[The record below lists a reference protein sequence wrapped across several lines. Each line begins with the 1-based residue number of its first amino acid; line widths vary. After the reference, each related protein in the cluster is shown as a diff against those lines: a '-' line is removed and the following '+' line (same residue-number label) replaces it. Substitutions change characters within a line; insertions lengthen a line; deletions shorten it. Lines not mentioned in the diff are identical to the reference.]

1 MNLYSSYEKTDSE
14 ETQEYRDLVTYARNR
29 LLDYYGTAGNFFP
42 AAYGELIRVKNMSP
56 DEILYEAS
64 KNGLI

>member
-1 MNLYSSYEKTDSE
+1 MSFYSSCEKTDPE
-14 ETQEYRDLVTYARNR
+14 ETQEYRDLVTYAKNR

-56 DEILYEAS
+56 DEILYEAR